1 MFNHIRKEPTV
12 TRPVVLMLAVIAL
25 VASLAACG
33 GKEELAAEPPEAEGD
48 PTVCLVMKSLA
59 NDFFQQMQKGAEAH
73 VAERGGVKLESSG
86 IQNETDVDGQVAL
99 VDSCITKQ
107 AQAIVIAPADSK
119 ALVQPLVRASQAGL
133 KIVNI
138 DVQLD
143 QSALKAAGVEIPYVG
158 PDNRDGAKQSGM
170 VLAKELGPGAKVV
183 ILEGNP
189 GADNAAQRKQGFMDA
204 VTEGKLDLVASK
216 TAHWETDEANTVF
229 SNLLTANPDI
239 DGLMA
244 SNDSMALG
252 ALKAIEERG
261 ADVKVASFDNI
272 AAIRPYLDKGSVVA
286 TIDQFGDKQAANGI
300 DFALKLLE
308 GEQITGWQKTDIE
321 LITPDGA

>member
-143 QSALKAAGVEIPYVG
+143 QSALEAAGVEIPYVG

-239 DGLMA
+239 EGLMA